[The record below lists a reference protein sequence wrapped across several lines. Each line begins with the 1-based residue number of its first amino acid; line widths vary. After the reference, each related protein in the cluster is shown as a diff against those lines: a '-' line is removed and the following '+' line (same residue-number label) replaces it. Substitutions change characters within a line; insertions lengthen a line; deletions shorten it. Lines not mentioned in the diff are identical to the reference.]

1 MTFPDVLPH
10 LAAGRKV
17 RRQEWPAP
25 AYISRS
31 AHAGI
36 TIGGTVDIRRMVA
49 DLLATDW
56 ELVEEPQAQASGL
69 RHDCGEKCMACAQV
83 TFSDATITRL
93 TLEHGEFVT
102 KSRERELQH
111 EAEFAR
117 LTRERDDAKKMA
129 DWALAEAGSSKGE
142 VTRLTRE
149 LAEARA
155 RFAGSMTHEEWKG
168 MAKRLEGE
176 RNDAVLQ
183 VNRLT
188 RELTEARGRYV
199 TLHDAVVAAVNP

>member
-1 MTFPDVLPH
+1 MRCQDILPH

-17 RRQEWPAP
+17 RRASGAAVYVLSDGMLNLFYDSGVLDP
-25 AYISRS
+25 SRS
-31 AHAGI
+31 
-36 TIGGTVDIRRMVA
+36 A

-93 TLEHGEFVT
+93 QSEHQAFVT
-102 KSRERELQH
+102 KTREHELQH

-129 DWALAEAGSSKGE
+129 DWALAEAGRSKGE

-199 TLHDAVVAAVNP
+199 TLHDAVVAEVNP